1 MYGLITFIEIFNE
14 CFCGCFWCQKVLF
27 WCLEKI
33 KLRNLNFVM
42 FYAFLNGTVNKTAE
56 SDFDV
61 DLLALCLLLT
71 LFCEK
76 WCFVEPSTKRQSDLR
91 GWSQRLPE
99 GVVTKLGEISFFL
112 FPFVTWQRLV
122 FRKVFLGIE
131 VSKIAKRWTE
141 NIGKINFCTLSCAM
155 WIKEVK
161 GHTH

>member
-1 MYGLITFIEIFNE
+1 
-14 CFCGCFWCQKVLF
+14 
-27 WCLEKI
+27 
-33 KLRNLNFVM
+33 M

-99 GVVTKLGEISFFL
+99 GVVTKLGEI
-112 FPFVTWQRLV
+112 
-122 FRKVFLGIE
+122 
-131 VSKIAKRWTE
+131 
-141 NIGKINFCTLSCAM
+141 
-155 WIKEVK
+155 
-161 GHTH
+161 